1 VLENLLQ
8 DPETGAPRRSSAEKS
23 SRKPADRCNAQGWDT
38 GLEHFG
44 QGFGNGLGE
53 VSPYQVEGSDSLA
66 RRPALTTGTVL
77 ILTESGY
84 GVPADEV
91 RSNLQETQLG
101 PSVFP
106 NPTVFRG
113 RTAELES
120 IMVLLRT
127 AARTGQGAVMVVSG
141 EPGIGKSALFGE
153 AAARARNLGFL
164 VGIGKA
170 EPLEQIAP
178 LAPLLVA
185 LRSGSQPLL
194 SDDQFA
200 ELGGLSGQP
209 LWLVDR
215 LTSDLEECAT
225 RAPVLLVIDDLQW
238 ADRLTVFAL
247 RVMPGRLAGS
257 PIIWVLTTRPDPG
270 GPAQEVLEALGQEVV
285 QKTVA
290 LDPLRLDELELLAED
305 RLGKP
310 VDGGLRRQLAGAG
323 GNPFLALELASG
335 VAAAL
340 TTHGG
345 EVVTRPT
352 EATDE
357 LPTTFVAAV
366 RSRLASLPTEV
377 VRLLEVGSVLG
388 SAFTVASA
396 AALLGTPRDSAVL
409 AWLEEAT
416 RADVLVDD
424 GEHMTFRHDLLRQAV
439 YENISPSIRKAL
451 HRRAAE
457 FLLAN
462 GRSPVDAAS
471 HVLLSATSG
480 DTDAVE
486 VLRRAAQIV
495 SRITP
500 SVSVELIERAFD
512 LLTRTDP
519 SWVTVGKEAI
529 DLLDRASRSSR
540 AVDIADT
547 LLGSPLS
554 AVDRAEIQLLVARP
568 LWQLGQLTEIG
579 VRVDGALLSDDLPVE
594 LRARLDSVRA
604 LSSSRD
610 ADLAAALLASEAA
623 LARAQEVRDVVAQV
637 TALHALGEVAKND
650 GRYGAAIGYFRHLDA
665 LSPNAGIIDEITCL
679 QLSEQYD
686 RSQAVL
692 EKLRVDLEAE
702 GDASLL
708 TAVTFA
714 HMWESMATGL
724 LDNAETDAVTLLQLC
739 EDLQEDTSRSE
750 ARCVLA
756 RVAQL
761 RGDLDAAR
769 SQLVA
774 ARDHLRPDDSDNTLV
789 LKFSEMW
796 IAESAGDLASAVVII
811 GQVLRPVPVVRSR
824 FQWNPAWLMSAARIA
839 ALAGDLDLAV
849 DIAERAEALAE
860 RNRGVATIAGVA
872 VHARALVSGD
882 IDMLAKGV
890 ELLRDSQRPF
900 VRADAVG
907 DYGAVLL
914 HAGQRQ
920 AGIAALDEAWDIFTE
935 FGAQG
940 DALRVQRILRTAG
953 IRRRRWMK
961 GSPRPLE
968 GWDSLTPMEQKVA
981 IQVARGD
988 SNRTAAA
995 ALFLSPHTVASHLR
1009 TTFVK
1014 LNVKSRTQL
1023 AAVVLRHLE
1032 TA

>member
-1 VLENLLQ
+1 L
-8 DPETGAPRRSSAEKS
+8 
-23 SRKPADRCNAQGWDT
+23 
-38 GLEHFG
+38 
-44 QGFGNGLGE
+44 
-53 VSPYQVEGSDSLA
+53 SPS
-66 RRPALTTGTVL
+66 
-77 ILTESGY
+77 
-84 GVPADEV
+84 
-91 RSNLQETQLG
+91 
-101 PSVFP
+101 
-106 NPTVFRG
+106 VFRG
-113 RTAELES
+113 RTAEIES
-120 IMVLLRT
+120 VMVLLRT
-127 AARTGQGAVMVVSG
+127 AARTGQGAVVLVSG
-141 EPGIGKSALFGE
+141 EPGMGKSALFGE
-153 AAARARNLGFL
+153 TAARARKLGFL

-194 SDDQFA
+194 SNDQFA

-247 RVMPGRLAGS
+247 RVMPARLAGL
-257 PIIWVLTTRPDPG
+257 PIIWILTTRPDPG
-270 GPAQEVLEALGQEVV
+270 GPAEEVLEALGQEVV
-285 QKTVA
+285 QERVA
-290 LDPLRLDELELLAED
+290 LGPLRLDELELLAED

-335 VAAAL
+335 VAAAV
-340 TTHGG
+340 TNDGG
-345 EVVTRPT
+345 DMMTKGPG
-352 EATDE
+352 ATGE
-357 LPTTFVAAV
+357 LPATFVAAV
-366 RSRLASLPTEV
+366 RSRLTPLPVEV
-377 VRLLEVGSVLG
+377 VRLIEVGSVLG
-388 SAFTVASA
+388 SAFTVSAA
-396 AALLGTPRDSAVL
+396 AALLGSSRDSAVL

-424 GEHMTFRHDLLRQAV
+424 GERITFRHDLLRQAV

-451 HRRAAE
+451 HRHAAE
-457 FLLAN
+457 FLLAD

-495 SRITP
+495 SRVTP
-500 SVSVELIERAFD
+500 SVAVELIERAFD
-512 LLTRTDP
+512 LVPRADP
-519 SWVTVGKEAI
+519 SWVVVGKEAI
-529 DLLDRASRSSR
+529 DLLDRGRRAIR

-554 AVDRAEIQLLVARP
+554 AVDRAEVQLLVARP
-568 LWQLGQLTEIG
+568 LWQLGQLKEIG
-579 VRVDGALLSDDLPVE
+579 VRVDEALLSDGLSGE
-594 LRARLDSVRA
+594 LRARLASVRA
-604 LSSSRD
+604 LSLSRD
-610 ADLAAALLASEAA
+610 TDLVEARVASEAA
-623 LARAQEVRDVVAQV
+623 WADAQEVGDVVAQM

-650 GRYGAAIGYFRHLDA
+650 GRHAVAITFFRQLNA

-679 QLSEQYD
+679 GLSEQHD
-686 RSQAVL
+686 RSRALL
-692 EKLRVDLEAE
+692 EQLRVHLESE
-702 GDASLL
+702 DDASLL
-708 TAVTFA
+708 TGLTFA
-714 HMWESMATGL
+714 HMWHNVAMGL
-724 LDNAETDAVTLLQLC
+724 LDDAEADALTLLQLC
-739 EDLQEDTSRSE
+739 EDLQEHTYTSE
-750 ARCVLA
+750 ARCVLS

-769 SQLVA
+769 AQLVA
-774 ARDHLRPDDSDNTLV
+774 AKEHLSTDDWDTALV

-796 IAESAGDLASAVVII
+796 IAENDGDLASAVVAIR
-811 GQVLRPVPVVRSR
+811 QVLRPMPAVRSR
-824 FQWNPAWLMSAARIA
+824 FQWHPAWLIAAARIA
-839 ALAGDLDLAV
+839 ALDRQRDLAV
-849 DIAERAEALAE
+849 EIAEKAEALAE
-860 RNRGVATIAGVA
+860 RNPGVATIAGVA
-872 VHARALVSGD
+872 LHARALVSGD
-882 IDMLAKGV
+882 IDMLANGV
-890 ELLRDSQRPF
+890 DLLRDSQRPF

-907 DYGAVLL
+907 DYGAALL
-914 HAGQRQ
+914 RAGQRE
-920 AGIAALDEAWDIFTE
+920 AGVASLDEAWEIFTE
-935 FGAQG
+935 FGAHG
-940 DALRVQRILRTAG
+940 DALRVQRVLRAAG
-953 IRRRRWMK
+953 VRRRRWTT

-1014 LNVKSRTQL
+1014 LDVKSRTQL